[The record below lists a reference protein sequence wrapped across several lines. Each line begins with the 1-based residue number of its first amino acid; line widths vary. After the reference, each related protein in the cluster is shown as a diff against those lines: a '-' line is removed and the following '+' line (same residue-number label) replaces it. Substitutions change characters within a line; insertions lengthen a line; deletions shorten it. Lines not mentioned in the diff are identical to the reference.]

1 MPASSGFGRQRFLLA
16 LLGIPPVDDRHTAAQ
31 ELSARAAA
39 ALAEG
44 RTAEAQRL
52 FSEAAG
58 HEAAALASVPSDR
71 TRTRN
76 VLSVSVASLLYKGLR
91 LEEAEK
97 AIFRFLAG
105 GELELWAERELR
117 ELLNV
122 VADERLLMTSLARR
136 YSGESITVSLRGGEI
151 GAGTGPLDL
160 ILEKAS
166 GFRSLLYR
174 AAEWVGQFPMRHQ
187 GAPSREVLELVQA
200 RATEPAAGSYRLEIR
215 LTEPIQPNLFES
227 PRVAPTELSD
237 RLFDFLGCLTSGTP
251 DELAAIVPQADYR
264 KALLQLTRNI
274 VPRGRRIQEVGVYR
288 KKLDRLESVYLTNA
302 LPPRIRAAIPSED
315 APSVEHATVRGTL
328 RALHLDRN
336 WLELAL
342 EDGSHMICDTVPEML
357 DDVVGP
363 MVNHQVLVTGRRRQR
378 RGKDRILVQE
388 IEPVDVE

>member
-1 MPASSGFGRQRFLLA
+1 M
-16 LLGIPPVDDRHTAAQ
+16 AA
-31 ELSARAAA
+31 
-39 ALAEG
+39 
-44 RTAEAQRL
+44 
-52 FSEAAG
+52 
-58 HEAAALASVPSDR
+58 
-71 TRTRN
+71 
-76 VLSVSVASLLYKGLR
+76 
-91 LEEAEK
+91 
-97 AIFRFLAG
+97 

-117 ELLNV
+117 ELLIV
-122 VADERLLMTSLARR
+122 VGDERLLMTNLARR

-187 GAPSREVLELVQA
+187 GAPSKEVLELVQA
-200 RATEPAAGSYRLEIR
+200 RATEPAAGSYRLEIK
-215 LTEPIQPNLFES
+215 LTEPIQPNLFEP

-237 RLFDFLGCLTSGTP
+237 RLFDFLRCLSRGTP
-251 DELAAIVPQADYR
+251 EELEAVVPQPDYR

-288 KKLDRLESVYLTNA
+288 KKLDRLESVYLTDA
-302 LPPRIRAAIPSED
+302 LPPRIRASIPRDEVPSE
-315 APSVEHATVRGTL
+315 EHAVVQGTL

-342 EDGSHMICDTVPEML
+342 EDGTHMTCDTVPEML

-363 MVNHQVLVTGRRRQR
+363 MVNHQVHVTGRRRQK
-378 RGKDRILVQE
+378 RGKDRVLVQE
-388 IEPVDVE
+388 IELVDAE